1 MQKLYNEEILKHAKT
16 PQFTS
21 KVKKVA
27 ATGHAVN
34 QFCGDE
40 VDLQI
45 TLDGNKVGRVGV
57 QSQGCSINKAS
68 ASMLSEAVFGKSV
81 DEIVRLTLDFEDM
94 MRGHDVSK
102 SRFESFGDLKVL
114 VSVRDFP
121 IRIKLIISNNPNA
134 KGLRFAKQY
143 SIPYKFFSSDNKEKF
158 ERNSLFEI
166 KKRKIKFLCLAGF
179 MKILSNN
186 FIKAFGYKIV
196 NIHPSLLPKYKGLN
210 THKRVLK
217 SKEKYSGCT
226 VHLVTPQLDS
236 GKIILQKKTLLDKNE
251 TEKSL
256 KTKIL
261 RQEHK
266 LYPQS
271 IISVFR

>member
-1 MQKLYNEEILKHAKT
+1 MVNKIRSCVFISGNGSNLKSLIKSSRDYN
-16 PQFTS
+16 
-21 KVKKVA
+21 
-27 ATGHAVN
+27 
-34 QFCGDE
+34 
-40 VDLQI
+40 
-45 TLDGNKVGRVGV
+45 
-57 QSQGCSINKAS
+57 
-68 ASMLSEAVFGKSV
+68 
-81 DEIVRLTLDFEDM
+81 
-94 MRGHDVSK
+94 
-102 SRFESFGDLKVL
+102 
-114 VSVRDFP
+114 FP
-121 IRIKLIISNNPNA
+121 IKIQLIISNNPNA

-143 SIPYKFFSSDNKEKF
+143 SIPYKFFPSDNKEKF

-179 MKILSNN
+179 MKILSKN
-186 FIKAFGYKIV
+186 FIKAFGYKII

-210 THKRVLK
+210 THKRVLR
-217 SKEKYSGCT
+217 SRDRYSGCT
-226 VHLVTPQLDS
+226 VHLVTPKLDS
-236 GKIILQKKTLLDKNE
+236 GKIILQKKILIDKNE